1 MSQNRWRKSG
11 MSRGMHLSLLVAG
24 IALTSMLSGC
34 GYFYTPP
41 GAEQREALEEYLGE
55 RQTDRV
61 SIRLSEYFGD
71 EWTQAVIVC
80 WSTDVDELAQLVP
93 SDLTEADLVD
103 TDAASRILFFDD
115 ASFLREVT
123 FGEDLLTADRWM
135 LTVCPTGADLLRMP
149 FAERAAVVTR
159 ANDTIRLT
167 RNVGFWEMTPDDFA
181 KLRLEGGA

>member
-1 MSQNRWRKSG
+1 MSQDRSRKSG
-11 MSRGMHLSLLVAG
+11 WSQAARLCYLVVG
-24 IALTSMLSGC
+24 IALTSLLSGC
-34 GYFYTPP
+34 GYFYAPP

-80 WSTDVDELAQLVP
+80 WSADVDELAQLVP

-103 TDAASRILFFDD
+103 TDAASRILFYSES
-115 ASFLREVT
+115 SFLSEVT

-135 LTVCPTGADLLRMP
+135 LTVCPTDAGTYSAP
-149 FAERAAVVTR
+149 FAERIAVVTR
-159 ANDTIRLT
+159 DNDTIRLT
-167 RNVGFWEMTPDDFA
+167 RKGESWEMTPEDFGE
-181 KLRLEGGA
+181 LRAAND

>member
-1 MSQNRWRKSG
+1 MAEHPSLTKRFWQG
-11 MSRGMHLSLLVAG
+11 THLSLLVAG

-34 GYFYTPP
+34 GYFYAPP

-61 SIRLSEYFGD
+61 SIRLSQYFGD

-80 WSTDVDELAQLVP
+80 WSTDGDGLAQLVP

-103 TDAASRILFFDD
+103 TDAASRILFY
-115 ASFLREVT
+115 SESSLLREVT
-123 FGEDLLTADRWM
+123 FGEDLLAVDQWM
-135 LTVCPTGADLLRMP
+135 LTVCPTDDDTYSAP
-149 FAERAAVVTR
+149 FAERIAVVTR

-167 RNVGFWEMTPDDFA
+167 SNGEFWEMTSEDFGD
-181 KLRLEGGA
+181 LRAVND

>member
-1 MSQNRWRKSG
+1 VSQDRSRKSG
-11 MSRGMHLSLLVAG
+11 WSQAARLCYLVVG
-24 IALTSMLSGC
+24 IALTSLLSGC
-34 GYFYTPP
+34 GYFYAPP

-80 WSTDVDELAQLVP
+80 WSADVDELAQLVP

-103 TDAASRILFFDD
+103 TDAASRILFYSES
-115 ASFLREVT
+115 SFLSEVT

-135 LTVCPTGADLLRMP
+135 LTVCPTDAGTYSAP
-149 FAERAAVVTR
+149 FAERIAVVTR
-159 ANDTIRLT
+159 DNDTIRLT
-167 RNVGFWEMTPDDFA
+167 RKGESWEMTPEDFGE
-181 KLRLEGGA
+181 LRAAND